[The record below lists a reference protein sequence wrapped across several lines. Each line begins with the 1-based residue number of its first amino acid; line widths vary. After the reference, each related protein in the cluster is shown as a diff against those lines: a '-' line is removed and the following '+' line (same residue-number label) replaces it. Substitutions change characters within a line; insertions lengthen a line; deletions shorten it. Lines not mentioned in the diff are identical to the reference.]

1 MTVRRNRGKG
11 LTTVLVLACAALSY
25 LVYWEFNNYGPE
37 PYADIVVTS
46 SDQSARKMSPEPEFA
61 LPPLVSY
68 AAIVER
74 PLFAASRRPS
84 PPAPEE
90 PEEPEPDQA
99 EAHAWSFI
107 LSGVVISNDQRMA
120 LLQRLSDGST
130 VRLRVGQEIDGWRI
144 EAIEPDRVVLRQ
156 GDALEEVKLPNKIE
170 RAAVKGRLRT
180 RNVEPNDQDEA
191 ETR

>member
-25 LVYWEFNNYGPE
+25 LVYWEFNSYGPE
-37 PYADIVVTS
+37 PYADIAEPL
-46 SDQSARKMSPEPEFA
+46 SDQSARKISPEPEFA
-61 LPPLVSY
+61 LPPLESY

-74 PLFAASRRPS
+74 PLVAASRRPP
-84 PPAPEE
+84 PPA

-99 EAHAWSFI
+99 GAHAWPFI

-120 LLQRLSDGST
+120 LLLRLSDGST

-144 EAIEPDRVVLRQ
+144 EAIEPDLVVLRQ

-170 RAAVKGRLRT
+170 RAAVKRRLRT
-180 RNVEPNDQDEA
+180 RNVEPNDQGEA